1 VGSNTKEKRATQPQP
16 GVMSCVGPGGAGLLQ
31 LQIPTRQE
39 LELQVV
45 QERISS
51 LKQDI
56 IFR

>member
-1 VGSNTKEKRATQPQP
+1 
-16 GVMSCVGPGGAGLLQ
+16 LLQ